1 MHQRMAPRA
10 ASAPRPRTTVEF
22 TTTHRFGWRSTLRRP
37 FRRTSTA
44 AGPAGRSAPGAAPIT
59 RFHRS
64 GRSAWRQQ
72 GHVVARASGASSLP
86 VPRRNGPR
94 DHTVPATAQHLT
106 RREVTMR
113 LYGRGRCHAPGL
125 VARTCRRVCAPS
137 PTAMS
142 SCGSRIVG
150 DERQSRGPGRGG
162 VPRVMPASLER
173 DRVLEGG
180 PPRPLQIAHRRRLT
194 SASTDP
200 QLDVDRPDDLYAT

>member
-1 MHQRMAPRA
+1 MHSRMAPRA

-37 FRRTSTA
+37 FRRTGTA
-44 AGPAGRSAPGAAPIT
+44 AGPPGRSAPGAALIT

-64 GRSAWRQQ
+64 GRSAWRRQ

-94 DHTVPATAQHLT
+94 DRTVPATAQHLT
-106 RREVTMR
+106 RPEVTMR

-142 SCGSRIVG
+142 SLARVLLVTNARAGGRGAAVYHASCPRRLNAIASWRAGRRDGSR
-150 DERQSRGPGRGG
+150 SRTA
-162 VPRVMPASLER
+162 VA
-173 DRVLEGG
+173 
-180 PPRPLQIAHRRRLT
+180 
-194 SASTDP
+194 
-200 QLDVDRPDDLYAT
+200 